1 MKLRMRICAALIAM
15 LMLCTSFESLALEGE
30 SYTSSEQQLILSV
43 QSAIQQGA
51 AYMLNPVGS
60 YYPENGLSFGTLQG
74 DWAAFALGR
83 SGLAIPYDIWQKYA
97 DNSSAAMAKA
107 IEKVRAEHSD
117 ITTLPLLHY
126 RKRTENMRAMIGY
139 TSLGLSLIHI

>member
-15 LMLCTSFESLALEGE
+15 LMLCTSFGSLALEGE

-60 YYPENGLSFGTLQG
+60 YYPENGLGGICPWQERLG
-74 DWAAFALGR
+74 DT
-83 SGLAIPYDIWQKYA
+83 
-97 DNSSAAMAKA
+97 
-107 IEKVRAEHSD
+107 V
-117 ITTLPLLHY
+117 
-126 RKRTENMRAMIGY
+126 
-139 TSLGLSLIHI
+139 

>member
-74 DWAAFALGR
+74 DWHLPWAGAAWRYRMTYGKNMRIIQAR
-83 SGLAIPYDIWQKYA
+83 QWQK
-97 DNSSAAMAKA
+97 
-107 IEKVRAEHSD
+107 
-117 ITTLPLLHY
+117 P
-126 RKRTENMRAMIGY
+126 
-139 TSLGLSLIHI
+139 

>member
-30 SYTSSEQQLILSV
+30 SHTSSEQQLILSV

-60 YYPENGLSFGTLQG
+60 YYP
-74 DWAAFALGR
+74 
-83 SGLAIPYDIWQKYA
+83 
-97 DNSSAAMAKA
+97 
-107 IEKVRAEHSD
+107 
-117 ITTLPLLHY
+117 
-126 RKRTENMRAMIGY
+126 
-139 TSLGLSLIHI
+139 